1 MHEFQ
6 GGQWSRLLVSPFV
19 HGYESHLFF
28 NMTSLLWMGS
38 ELETSMGSAKF
49 ASMVATLLGLS
60 QGITLLMCK
69 GLLLLGGG
77 TQYYVHHSVGFSGV
91 LFGMKIVLTAWPNDI
106 VPIGLVM
113 PVRYTTWAELFL
125 AQVMVP
131 RSSFIGHLGGIL
143 AGYAY
148 LGLNR
153 LFGGAELPAV
163 RFTPRGTSR
172 RANVARRHAAA
183 EPPPGMWRCRST
195 CDHDNTLATDVCDMC
210 SAPRP
215 ANSPRHV
222 PPLR

>member
-1 MHEFQ
+1 
-6 GGQWSRLLVSPFV
+6 VSPFV

-69 GLLLLGGG
+69 GLLLLGDG
-77 TQYYVHHSVGFSGV
+77 TQYYVHRSVGFSGV
-91 LFGMKIVLTAWPNDI
+91 LFGMKIVLTAWPNGI
-106 VPIGLVM
+106 VPFGLVM

-125 AQVMVP
+125 TQVMVP
-131 RSSFIGHLGGIL
+131 RSSFIVH
-143 AGYAY
+143 

-172 RANVARRHAAA
+172 RANVARRHGAAAA

-195 CDHDNTLATDVCDMC
+195 CDHDNTLGTDVCEVC
-210 SAPRP
+210 SAPRT
-215 ANSPRHV
+215 
-222 PPLR
+222 